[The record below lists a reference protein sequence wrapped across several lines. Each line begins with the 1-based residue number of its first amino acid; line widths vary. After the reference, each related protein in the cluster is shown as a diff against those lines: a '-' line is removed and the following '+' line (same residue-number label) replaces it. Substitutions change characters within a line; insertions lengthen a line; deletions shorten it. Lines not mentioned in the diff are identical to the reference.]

1 MFTQKMFFVAFVF
14 VMFTAGLS
22 FSAENETLSQ
32 QTKEIVT
39 AAHAYVQAHLD
50 DMDAVQ
56 KAFMTDPKYR
66 DDGKE
71 LYVYLYGY
79 DPEKG
84 EAICLAHGARAEFL
98 GKNLWNLRSPN
109 GRYLF
114 QELYALVEKE
124 GEGWLEYEWLNP
136 YSKKVQTKK
145 SYVMKVV
152 LKDGR
157 TAGLGCGFWK

>member
-1 MFTQKMFFVAFVF
+1 MFKRNVFFLVLAF
-14 VMFTAGLS
+14 TICNAGPC
-22 FSAENETLSQ
+22 FSAENQALSQ
-32 QTKEIVT
+32 QTKEMVM

-56 KAFMTDPKYR
+56 EAFMTDPKYR
-66 DDGKE
+66 DDEKE

-79 DPEKG
+79 TPEKG
-84 EAICLAHGARAEFL
+84 EAICMAHGARAEFL

-114 QELYALVEKE
+114 QELYGLVEKE

-136 YSKKVQTKK
+136 YTKKVQTKK

-157 TAGLGCGFWK
+157 TAGIGCGFWK